1 MDDPHAR
8 DDGPAVALLEAV
20 IARAHI
26 DAAEG
31 CAEARQFLD
40 GLTLTAEQAK
50 ARRLVELEDAPPLV
64 VEPLPPPPPPRRALL
79 RAELEAH
86 GWPARPL
93 PRGTVPALAERLGV
107 ARNTVYTDLRALAG
121 D

>member
-31 CAEARQFLD
+31 CADAREFLD
-40 GLTLTAEQAK
+40 ALTLTAEQAK

-64 VEPLPPPPPPRRALL
+64 VEPSPPPRRALL

-93 PRGTVPALAERLGV
+93 PRGTVPQLAERLQV
-107 ARNTVYTDLRALAG
+107 SRNTLYCDLRALAG